1 MTQVPAVPYTLE
13 QDEDGLWHAHARL
26 RPGVGAHG
34 QGADP
39 DSAVADLQE
48 ALIGLVDEFGPPR
61 EGTTSL

>member
-13 QDEDGLWHAHARL
+13 QDEGGLWWAHARI
-26 RPGVGAHG
+26 RPGVGARG

-48 ALIGLVDEFGPPR
+48 ALNGLVEESGPPR
-61 EGTTSL
+61 EGTASV